1 MLLDSPL
8 ESYPLEA
15 NIELPSPSLLKKK
28 IIIKN
33 KKKHY
38 HYKKSDNGATEN
50 RTQNVSN
57 YGKECLDKVLGSTLD
72 YYYKNIII
80 YFKGNVESNG
90 KNSMEASSIRC
101 KSHEETKLVVNY
113 ASYLQVHFS
122 NT

>member
-38 HYKKSDNGATEN
+38 HYKKSDNGATES
-50 RTQNVSN
+50 RTQNVNN
-57 YGKECLDKVLGSTLD
+57 YGK
-72 YYYKNIII
+72 
-80 YFKGNVESNG
+80 
-90 KNSMEASSIRC
+90 NS
-101 KSHEETKLVVNY
+101 
-113 ASYLQVHFS
+113 
-122 NT
+122 